1 MSFNA
6 TQLAPL
12 FAWIATKYAEEID
25 PQLLQTPTEE
35 LWGRHVVWLFLLM
48 NSDQVDIQDPNAIK
62 DFLGQLSDDLM
73 APARQIFFETI
84 DRRQPPPSKRS
95 QPTQQSAD

>member
-25 PQLLQTPTEE
+25 AQLLGTPIEE

-62 DFLGQLSDDLM
+62 DFLSQLSDDLM
-73 APARQIFFETI
+73 TPARQIFFETI
-84 DRRQPPPSKRS
+84 DRRQKNPK
-95 QPTQQSAD
+95 

>member
-1 MSFNA
+1 MSFSA
-6 TQLAPL
+6 PQLSPL

-84 DRRQPPPSKRS
+84 DRRRTTQPSKIS
-95 QPTQQSAD
+95 SEKD